1 MTLFSAISPLP
12 FFPYSCSIYTCV
24 SFSFR
29 KKFNISRPLS
39 LLLLPNSR
47 VWLTHKNIPRIL
59 MHNMTR
65 MIFIFPNC
73 LPILPTLAN
82 STILP
87 LTKSKY
93 WGENVLTPLLS
104 LSLFLSVSL
113 PFSLSLPS
121 ALSLPLSFF
130 NAGYN
135 DLKYLDHI
143 MLRR

>member
-104 LSLFLSVSL
+104 PSQASHQTPAIFRNPSS
-113 PFSLSLPS
+113 PWTSQFS
-121 ALSLPLSFF
+121 PLSRD
-130 NAGYN
+130 
-135 DLKYLDHI
+135 DLEPPKK
-143 MLRR
+143 